1 MTERQRKKGVNGR
14 PKGNESLEARVRD
27 RENEIE
33 RKNEGRREKED

>member
-33 RKNEGRREKED
+33 SKNEDKRERKG